1 MICNL
6 FGYENIHEVPR
17 LKKIVVNRGLG
28 RTSGNAKIVEVS
40 LLELAVI
47 TAQYGIVTRSR
58 SPVAGF
64 KIRENSPVGLIVTLR
79 GERIYAFYDRLINLA
94 FPRIRDFQGVP
105 FRGFDGNGNYNFGLE
120 EQLIFPEISY
130 EQIDILRGINL
141 SIVTTSKTDSERF
154 ALLKSLG
161 TPFQNQLFLT
171 FIYIMVIDALS
182 DILTC
187 IRNALRLKRYGVE
200 IRATKMTKVLSEILV
215 KENLILEIL
224 ESFSH
229 AKKKALQQLLLFLRL
244 KYLGSHRISVITD
257 LQRVSSSSL
266 RIYVSYE
273 KIPRILGGL
282 GLAIVSTSMGIITDR
297 RARDYGLGGEVVCS
311 IWLK

>member
-1 MICNL
+1 M
-6 FGYENIHEVPR
+6 
-17 LKKIVVNRGLG
+17 
-28 RTSGNAKIVEVS
+28 VEMS
-40 LLELAVI
+40 LLELAGI
-47 TAQYGIVTRSR
+47 TGQYGIVTRSR

-79 GERIYAFYDRLINLA
+79 GERIYAFYDRLVNLA

-105 FRGFDGNGNYNFGLE
+105 FRGFDGDGNYNFGLE

-141 SIVTTSKTDSERF
+141 SVVTTPKTDNERF

-224 ESFSH
+224 ESFPH
-229 AKKKALQQLLLFLRL
+229 TRK
-244 KYLGSHRISVITD
+244 
-257 LQRVSSSSL
+257 
-266 RIYVSYE
+266 
-273 KIPRILGGL
+273 
-282 GLAIVSTSMGIITDR
+282 
-297 RARDYGLGGEVVCS
+297 
-311 IWLK
+311 